1 MQYPPM
7 NIDLSEHLRQLSVT
21 ASTAHERRERVRQ
34 EAAPRKRW
42 WRRADPAPRG
52 CEPTA
57 EPAPASC

>member
-34 EAAPRKRW
+34 EAGPGRRW
-42 WRRADPAPRG
+42 WRRAAPAPRG

-57 EPAPASC
+57 EPAPAS